1 MMAITTMGSVVE
13 SSIEVHLRARF
24 PLIWLQTHEEE
35 RALVSLLRVRET
47 LAQKKGIGFYIW
59 SATRGLHDPDGKEVA
74 PQTAGDPV
82 LALEHIFQSATEAIY
97 VFLDMHRHFTPVI
110 ERLIRDA
117 VWKVKHTR
125 KSLVF
130 VGARADVPEGLSADA
145 TLLFYPTPDADD
157 LESLVDSVAA
167 AEGLPAPEGQT
178 RGMLARALLGL
189 TRREAE
195 RVLRR
200 AIATR
205 GTLDAGCA
213 DEVLAEKE
221 QIVRKEGILEFCRP
235 GTGFAA
241 VGGLEPLK
249 KWFTQRRQ
257 AFDPAGQRFGLRPP
271 RGVVLAGVPGCGKS
285 LSAKALAA
293 DWEVPLLHL
302 DLGKIYGSLLGE
314 SEDRLRRA
322 LATAEA
328 VSPCGLWIDELEK
341 AFSGLGNARDNGVA
355 RRLFGTFLTWLEDRL
370 APVFVAATANDIG
383 RLPPEFLRKG
393 RFDEIFFV
401 GLPGQNE
408 RASIFRVHLAKR
420 GRDPASFD
428 LAALAG
434 ISDGY
439 SGAEIEAAVVDGL
452 YRAFEDGA
460 RPLAEADICAAL
472 ETVVPLSKLRADD
485 IARMEAWAAA
495 NARPAQL
502 REPSRVTT
510 A

>member
-1 MMAITTMGSVVE
+1 MISQLE
-13 SSIEVHLRARF
+13 SLIEVHLRARF

-35 RALVSLLRVRET
+35 RALASLLRVRDAV
-47 LAQKKGIGFYIW
+47 AQKKDIGLYVW
-59 SATRGLHDPDGKEVA
+59 SATRGLRDRDDREVA

-82 LALEHIFQSATEAIY
+82 MALEHVFQSEVEAIY

-110 ERLIRDA
+110 ERLVRDA
-117 VWKVKHTR
+117 VWKVRHTR

-130 VGARADVPEGLSADA
+130 VGAQATVPEDLSADA
-145 TLLFYPTPDADD
+145 TLLFYPTPGAD
-157 LESLVDSVAA
+157 EMEHLVNTVSA
-167 AEGLPAPEGQT
+167 AEGLPAPEG
-178 RGMLARALLGL
+178 RARDRLARALLGL

-200 AIATR
+200 AIANR
-205 GTLDAGCA
+205 GTLDAGCT

-221 QIVRKEGILEFCRP
+221 QLVRKEGILEFCRP
-235 GTGFAA
+235 GTGFAG

-302 DLGKIYGSLLGE
+302 DLGKVYGSLLGE

-328 VSPCGLWIDELEK
+328 VSPCVLWLDELEK

-355 RRLFGTFLTWLEDRL
+355 RRLFGTFLTWLEDRA
-370 APVFVAATANDIG
+370 APVFVAATANDIE

-401 GLPGQNE
+401 GLPGQSE
-408 RASIFRVHLAKR
+408 RESIFKVHLAKR
-420 GRDPASFD
+420 GRDPANFD
-428 LAALAG
+428 LAALAKASG
-434 ISDGY
+434 GY

-452 YRAFEDGA
+452 YRAFEDDA

-472 ETVVPLSKLRADD
+472 ETVVPLSKLRAGD

-502 REPSRVTT
+502 REPSRVT
-510 A
+510 AA